1 MRIKII
7 ILAGAILALVS
18 GPALASPEPSIERID
33 GRGVKILTASARD
46 GDQGLRVF
54 GLIRRDRVGA
64 TLPATAHLD
73 ISAFD
78 REGRLIVT
86 TATRVSGLTM
96 SRRHGEPS
104 RYEGVLQTLT
114 VAGVGKVQ
122 VRYQAK
128 AHAAEGGEGV
138 R

>member
-1 MRIKII
+1 MRTKTV
-7 ILAGAILALVS
+7 ILTVALLASVS
-18 GPALASPEPSIERID
+18 GPALASREPPIERID

-46 GDQGLRVF
+46 GEQGLSVF
-54 GLIRRDRVGA
+54 GLIRRDRAGS

-78 REGRLIVT
+78 RAGRLIVT
-86 TATRVSGLTM
+86 TPTRVSGLTA
-96 SRRHGEPS
+96 SQRHRDPS
-104 RYEGVLQTLT
+104 RYEVVLQTLT